1 VKWAT
6 ATVPLTPFYDM
17 AFCIAANRYWP
28 KPEEPPPR
36 KNLAIV
42 WLGRIARSFLP
53 VPLFDFMGYAAEQT
67 GRMGCLFGALQS
79 LLAPVSSSLCLQDIV
94 PQGSLGTIC
103 RGKAVKGVIKVTLLI
118 LLLVFPQF
126 AL

>member
-1 VKWAT
+1 VGDGDRT
-6 ATVPLTPFYDM
+6 ANTLLRHGVLHRSEPLL
-17 AFCIAANRYWP
+17 AEAGGA
-28 KPEEPPPR
+28 PPR